1 MYKILRSYIP
11 KLCKKKK
18 KSQNPEILKQ
28 LSQVETVRQTQIAV
42 KRTNVDR
49 RENVSTPA
57 SLPVQAE

>member
-1 MYKILRSYIP
+1 MYNILRSYIP
-11 KLCKKKK
+11 KLCKK

>member
-1 MYKILRSYIP
+1 MYNILRSYIP
-11 KLCKKKK
+11 KLCKKK